1 MKSKFGSDNGSDI
14 IYDQD
19 GGYYDEYGYYHD
31 ATGGYYDENG
41 YYYDSEGGYYDPD
54 GNYFDAEGGCY
65 DTQGNY
71 YPPEDYVE
79 DTGSSR
85 DEGYGR
91 NSGESDD
98 GLMFEDL
105 NAAYEK
111 KKSSFA
117 ESSSSKSKQGSKQTS
132 KQTSAKYTNQGK
144 PVNRTTHYG
153 RETDSEK
160 SGKKRFRFTGI
171 TAVATV
177 FGALVGAGF
186 GAAIGAVLGAMFLVS
201 PVVSGIIGAIVLAIL
216 LGAACGGS
224 VDFIPGRIALV
235 LLTIILISVTGIY
248 FFLRNVYNGPEA
260 ARNLMASTIQETGQ
274 LKFVNKIFLSA
285 EEIEEITNRNSMGTL
300 DAEVDLGLIKVGGD
314 AENTEAATDGEP
326 AEEFD
331 INGFELVEIS
341 GRTYLAKMMIVND
354 PSRVKLTTIFDGSWK
369 EYGKTL
375 DELVDGGNYLG
386 GINGGEYQSD
396 SNKGGQPKGLV
407 VCDGEIQ
414 YNNPQQG
421 DVMVGFNRDNILII
435 RDVGGMSA
443 AALKDLVI
451 ELDIRDAVTFKDI
464 ADGDDN
470 HFTKLIINGESI
482 PLSGN
487 GSGANPRTVIGQK
500 ADGTVLLLTTDGRG
514 AGGHLGATAADI
526 ISIMQ
531 EYGAVNVANL
541 DGGSSSCMYVDG
553 EWEQTSVTLYYSNA
567 SWRLPLAFVVERRD

>member
-1 MKSKFGSDNGSDI
+1 MKSRFGSDNGSGAG
-14 IYDQD
+14 YDSD

-71 YPPEDYVE
+71 YPPE
-79 DTGSSR
+79 TGEESS
-85 DEGYGR
+85 ESFSK
-91 NSGESDD
+91 NSGEQDD

-105 NAAYEK
+105 SAAYESRN
-111 KKSSFA
+111 KKSAFA
-117 ESSSSKSKQGSKQTS
+117 APSSDRTRSSSKSSKPE
-132 KQTSAKYTNQGK
+132 K
-144 PVNRTTHYG
+144 RTTHYG
-153 RETDSEK
+153 REEGSE
-160 SGKKRFRFTGI
+160 GKKKKKFRFKGL
-171 TAVATV
+171 TAIFTV

-186 GAAIGAVLGAMFLVS
+186 GAAIGAVLGAMFLMPPAVTG
-201 PVVSGIIGAIVLAIL
+201 VIGAIVLAAL
-216 LGAACGGS
+216 LGMAAGGS
-224 VDFIPGRIALV
+224 VDFVGGRIALV
-235 LLTIILISVTGIY
+235 VLTFLLISVTGLY
-248 FFLRNVYNGPEA
+248 FVLHNIYNGPDA

-274 LKFVNKIFLSA
+274 LKFVNKIFLST
-285 EEIEEITNRNSMGTL
+285 EEIEEITNKNSMGTL
-300 DAEVDLGLIKVGGD
+300 DAEVDLGMIRVGGD
-314 AENTEAATDGEP
+314 AESVEAGTEGEP

-375 DELVDGGNYLG
+375 DELVEGGNYLG

-443 AALKDLVI
+443 ASLKDLVT

-482 PLSGN
+482 ALSGN

>member
-1 MKSKFGSDNGSDI
+1 
-14 IYDQD
+14 
-19 GGYYDEYGYYHD
+19 
-31 ATGGYYDENG
+31 
-41 YYYDSEGGYYDPD
+41 
-54 GNYFDAEGGCY
+54 
-65 DTQGNY
+65 
-71 YPPEDYVE
+71 
-79 DTGSSR
+79 
-85 DEGYGR
+85 
-91 NSGESDD
+91 
-98 GLMFEDL
+98 
-105 NAAYEK
+105 
-111 KKSSFA
+111 
-117 ESSSSKSKQGSKQTS
+117 
-132 KQTSAKYTNQGK
+132 
-144 PVNRTTHYG
+144 
-153 RETDSEK
+153 
-160 SGKKRFRFTGI
+160 
-171 TAVATV
+171 
-177 FGALVGAGF
+177 
-186 GAAIGAVLGAMFLVS
+186 MFLVS

-216 LGAACGGS
+216 LGAAAGGS

-235 LLTIILISVTGIY
+235 LLTIILISVTGLY
-248 FFLRNVYNGPEA
+248 FFMRNVYNGPEA

-274 LKFVNKIFLSA
+274 LKFVNKIFLSE
-285 EEIEEITNRNSMGTL
+285 EEIEEVTNRNSMGTL

-314 AENTEAATDGEP
+314 AENIEAATEGET

-331 INGFELVEIS
+331 INGFELIEIS

-354 PSRVKLTTIFDGSWK
+354 PSRVKLTTIYDGSWK

-375 DELVDGGNYLG
+375 DELVDGGNFLG

-443 AALKDLVI
+443 AALKDLVV

>member
-1 MKSKFGSDNGSDI
+1 MKSRFGSDNGSDVQ
-14 IYDQD
+14 YDSD

-71 YPPEDYVE
+71 YPPETAE
-79 DTGSSR
+79 ESSTSFSK
-85 DEGYGR
+85 

-105 NAAYEK
+105 NAAYESRN
-111 KKSSFA
+111 KKSAFA
-117 ESSSSKSKQGSKQTS
+117 APSSSQQARSSSRN
-132 KQTSAKYTNQGK
+132 AKPEK
-144 PVNRTTHYG
+144 RTTHYG
-153 RETDSEK
+153 VDKESDEK
-160 SGKKRFRFTGI
+160 KKKFRFTGL
-171 TAVATV
+171 TAIFTVA
-177 FGALVGAGF
+177 GALLGAGF

-201 PVVSGIIGAIVLAIL
+201 PVVTGIIGAIVLAIL
-216 LGAACGGS
+216 LGAAAGGS
-224 VDFIPGRIALV
+224 VDFIGGRIALV
-235 LLTIILISVTGIY
+235 VLTFLLISVTGLY
-248 FFLRNVYNGPEA
+248 FVLHNIYNGPDA

-274 LKFVNKIFLSA
+274 LKFVNKIFLST
-285 EEIEEITNRNSMGTL
+285 EEIEEITNKNSMGTL
-300 DAEVDLGLIKVGGD
+300 DAEVDLGMIKVGGD
-314 AENTEAATDGEP
+314 AESVETGTEGEP

-443 AALKDLVI
+443 ASLKDLVT

-482 PLSGN
+482 ALSGN